1 MKLQEASSDLD
12 STHKSLH
19 VFRQR
24 LGRNRY
30 TFCPYPPIAEPMRP
44 SATDMHPQASRVPE
58 PVLHCQLSCI
68 SRRHACVTRADHDFL
83 RVVLSELL
91 SELDMPQ
98 NLPNITQ
105 NAQRPAPVR
114 GAEWR
119 AMHEWRLG
127 DCRRV
132 SYPLARRLLAHVTF
146 GVWGSV
152 TASRRLGLHTG
163 RVCCHSHSGS
173 RFGVCL

>member
-1 MKLQEASSDLD
+1 MHQS
-12 STHKSLH
+12 
-19 VFRQR
+19 
-24 LGRNRY
+24 
-30 TFCPYPPIAEPMRP
+30 P
-44 SATDMHPQASRVPE
+44 SA
-58 PVLHCQLSCI
+58 
-68 SRRHACVTRADHDFL
+68 CVARADHDTL
-83 RVVLSELL
+83 RVKLSELL

-105 NAQRPAPVR
+105 NAQRPDPVR

-146 GVWGSV
+146 GVWV
-152 TASRRLGLHTG
+152 R
-163 RVCCHSHSGS
+163 
-173 RFGVCL
+173 